1 MMSSNTPLIVKPTN
15 LSQAWAELFLRVI
28 SSGSTKASTVLLTL
42 TDFSD
47 GEAIE
52 NLAIREALDD
62 CLSAL
67 GKPSIHTVAN
77 TIFPVNLWMRVGCDR
92 HELYEKYLGNF
103 SRIKSLGCQKNDRG
117 TYFQRLIAFGG
128 DIRKGKRLDQC
139 NGNQL
144 EHIISGYLHSKMRYT
159 MLQAS
164 IFDPHRDHTI
174 SPRLGFPCLQHLQ
187 FVPDQQEKT
196 LTVNAYY
203 ATQQILEKAY
213 GNYLGICR
221 LGGFMAREMKLSL
234 NQVNFFIGIAKLD
247 TVLKKSKEIV
257 GLKEKLQKAVSSSNS
272 TKIDEE

>member
-1 MMSSNTPLIVKPTN
+1 MSSNIPLIIKPTD
-15 LSQAWAELFLRVI
+15 LSQAWAELFLHVI

-52 NLAIREALDD
+52 NPVIRGALDS

-77 TIFPVNLWMRVGCDR
+77 TIFPINLWVRVGHDR
-92 HELYEKYLGNF
+92 HELYEKYLSNF
-103 SRIKSLGCQKNDRG
+103 PRIKSLGCHKNDRG

-128 DIRKGKRLDQC
+128 DVRKGKRLDQC

-144 EHIISGYLHSKMRYT
+144 EHVISGYLHSKMRYT

-187 FVPDQQEKT
+187 FIPDQQEKT
-196 LTVNAYY
+196 LIVNAYY

-221 LGGFMAREMKLSL
+221 LSSFMAHEMKLSL
-234 NQVNFFIGIAKLD
+234 DQVNFFIGIAKLD
-247 TVLKKSKEIV
+247 TVPKKSQEIV
-257 GLKEKLQKAVSSSNS
+257 GLKEKLQEAVNSSDL